1 MRRKGK
7 ILDAGYRIQDAGKE
21 FIHHVSCIM
30 YRGSK
35 RRATFTVEYA
45 TLIIVLVLA
54 LLAMQL
60 YLKRSM
66 FGRLRGVGDTFGQGK
81 QYEPYLTTVTK
92 GE

>member
-1 MRRKGK
+1 MDKK
-7 ILDAGYRIQDAGKE
+7 ITYQASSIKHRA
-21 FIHHVSCIM
+21 S
-30 YRGSK
+30 RN
-35 RRATFTVEYA
+35 RATFTVEYA

-81 QYEPYLTTVTK
+81 QYEPYLTVETRSN
-92 GE
+92 

>member
-1 MRRKGK
+1 MKRKIK
-7 ILDAGYRIQDAGKE
+7 KNLWYRVPSIEHRA
-21 FIHHVSCIM
+21 S
-30 YRGSK
+30 RN
-35 RRATFTVEYA
+35 RATFTIEYA
-45 TLIIVLVLA
+45 ALIIVLVLA

-92 GE
+92 GN